1 MSSATISDGSAELG
15 LEHAISTV

>member
-1 MSSATISDGSAELG
+1 MSSATISDGSAELD